1 MAIFVPIFH
10 FNYQLQ
16 NKNCKTNDMF
26 FCYPLKEHINVIHR
40 DPHLYESHAV
50 VFTNTKMTKVKLI
63 SFKKNDVTPFFFYTT
78 GNLTVLFEKKCVF
91 FANAINYFAFES
103 VGRKES
109 GNKFID

>member
-1 MAIFVPIFH
+1 MYIVEPKITVRNIYVVNILFSNGCYTLASLMAIFVPIFH

-50 VFTNTKMTKVKLI
+50 VFTNTKMT
-63 SFKKNDVTPFFFYTT
+63 
-78 GNLTVLFEKKCVF
+78 
-91 FANAINYFAFES
+91 
-103 VGRKES
+103 
-109 GNKFID
+109 